1 MASTI
6 ETGHAK
12 NVAIFQQLTLYIT
25 GFGTA
30 YNPSNPA
37 LSLAALQQL
46 LAQAEAAVEQV
57 NAAIPA
63 HKNAIS
69 AREAA
74 FKPLNPLITRVIN
87 ALYASE
93 VSTPIKQNART
104 LVRKLQG
111 KRAPVKSTTH
121 EPQEEN
127 TEAKEPCT
135 ISSAQLSYTNRLNTF
150 DQLIKLLASLP
161 EYAPNEPELTTAA
174 LTELYNQLQA
184 LNAAVVNTFVP
195 LSNARIARN
204 RVLYNPE
211 TGLLATGNRCK
222 TYCKSVFGATG
233 AQYQQIRS
241 LKFKAKKE

>member
-74 FKPLNPLITRVIN
+74 FKPFNTLITRVIN

-111 KRAPVKSTTH
+111 TRAPVKATTH

-161 EYAPNEPELTTAA
+161 EYAPNEEDIKLPVLKALAVDLRAKNTAC
-174 LTELYNQLQA
+174 N
-184 LNAAVVNTFVP
+184 NAKVAID
-195 LSNARIARN
+195 NARMARN
-204 RVLYNPE
+204 RALYTPL
-211 TGLLATGNRCK
+211 TGLVDVALDAK
-222 TYCKSVFGATG
+222 TYIKSLFGATSPEYKLVG
-233 AQYQQIRS
+233 KID
-241 LKFKAKKE
+241 FTKA

>member
-12 NVAIFQQLTLYIT
+12 NVAIFQQLTLYIA

-37 LSLAALQQL
+37 LGIAALQQL

-74 FKPLNPLITRVIN
+74 FKPFNTLITRVIN
-87 ALYASE
+87 ALYASQ

-111 KRAPVKSTTH
+111 RRATPKASTH

-127 TEAKEPCT
+127 TQVKEPRS
-135 ISSAQLSYTNRLNTF
+135 ISSAQLSYPNRLNTF
-150 DQLIKLLASLP
+150 DQLIKLLESLP

-174 LTELYNQLQA
+174 LTALYHQLQSH
-184 LNAAVVNTFVP
+184 NAAVVAAFVP
-195 LSNARIARN
+195 LCNARIARN
-204 RVLYNPE
+204 RVLYNKT
-211 TGLLATGNRCK
+211 TGLLATANLCK
-222 TYCKSVFGATG
+222 LYCKSVFGTTSP
-233 AQYQQIRS
+233 QYQQIRP